1 MFWLIYVHVILCTQ
15 KPLCVHVAC
24 TFITVRAIY
33 RALYLLLITPF
44 VIFSVKI
51 RVLWKP
57 ANRLTLQFGW
67 IVCIWI
73 FEFYVFYSQLICVP
87 CWLTGFC
94 LIQDFAGRCF
104 WIDYIYYH
112 RYCCKPMNFL
122 KIVYIYSLFGGFYQ
136 GDLCRLGTCL
146 LIRRGRRFRLI
157 GFCMVRVFAGG
168 IFKQNWCKIT
178 HHLISR
184 A

>member
-1 MFWLIYVHVILCTQ
+1 MHTKTSLRAR
-15 KPLCVHVAC
+15 CVHVHHRAC
-24 TFITVRAIY
+24 NLSSPVSTFNYALSWPFFDTV
-33 RALYLLLITPF
+33 T
-44 VIFSVKI
+44 FSVKI

-122 KIVYIYSLFGGFYQ
+122 KIVYIYSLFGVFYQ
-136 GDLCRLGTCL
+136 GDLCCLGTCL

-157 GFCMVRVFAGG
+157 GFCMVRAFAVG